1 MPDERLGVIPP
12 PQRLWASAST
22 WAWVSYGLVMVA
34 AVPHLIVQFW
44 FNQSLGYRSIFWTNL
59 GIQASLFV
67 VYGVLLFI
75 VIWLPI
81 RRYAISEGLRRAAPQ
96 VGIWAAT
103 VGGWIFAGQYQK
115 ALLAV

>member
-44 FNQSLGYRSIFWTNL
+44 FNQSL
-59 GIQASLFV
+59 
-67 VYGVLLFI
+67 
-75 VIWLPI
+75 
-81 RRYAISEGLRRAAPQ
+81 
-96 VGIWAAT
+96 
-103 VGGWIFAGQYQK
+103 
-115 ALLAV
+115 